1 MATYEVAVTATGIVP
16 AVIYTGT
23 EGSVGKSIGF
33 DFSDDWD
40 SLTKEVM
47 FFDTRGNIF
56 VTPLVV
62 DLSGNYEI
70 PLPSDLT
77 MYGGPHKFTVRGFTI
92 DNGYINDQLQV
103 TGTIVTA
110 YTPGSNPRMEGK
122 LLPSTMDLWLY
133 QADNAV
139 RNSLQAAKDSGE
151 FDGADGADGT
161 DGQNGAS
168 AGFGAPTATAHSV
181 SQGSTPTVSIT
192 ASGEDTEKIFAFD
205 FGIPESSV
213 NDLRI
218 LGHYASLEALQAGVP
233 NPNVGDAYSVGASTP
248 YNIYVYDGVSNT
260 WANYGAI
267 GDGGGS
273 VTVDTAMSGS
283 STNAVQNKVIK
294 TYVDNSI
301 PTSLKNP
308 NALTIFGTAYD
319 GSSAVTVTMDSSMSG
334 SSTNA
339 VQNKIIKAYVDNLIG
354 DIDTAITAI
363 NALIGTPVEDDDE

>member
-1 MATYEVAVTATGIVP
+1 MADYSVSVTATGIVP

-23 EGSVGKSIGF
+23 EGSVGKTIGF
-33 DFSDDWD
+33 EFSSDWD
-40 SLTKEVM
+40 ELTKEVM

-92 DNGYINDQLQV
+92 DNGYINDSIQV

-151 FDGADGADGT
+151 FDGADGADGAN
-161 DGQNGAS
+161 GQNGAS
-168 AGFGAPTATAHSV
+168 AGFGTPTATAHSV
-181 SQGSTPTVSIT
+181 SQGSDPTVSVT

-218 LGHYASLEALQAGVP
+218 LGHYASLSALQAAVP
-233 NPNVGDAYSVGASTP
+233 NPEIGDAYSVGSSTP
-248 YNIYVYDGVSNT
+248 YNVYVFDGT
-260 WANYGAI
+260 TDAWANYGAI
-267 GDGGGS
+267 GGGGGS
-273 VTVDTAMSGS
+273 SITVDSAIIAN
-283 STNAVQNKVIK
+283 STNPVQSKVIQ
-294 TYVDNSI
+294 TYVTGLI
-301 PTSLKNP
+301 PTALKNP
-308 NALTIFGTAYD
+308 NALTIFESSYD
-319 GSSAVTVTMDSSMSG
+319 GSSAVTVTMDNAMSDSSN
-334 SSTNA
+334 NA
-339 VQNKIIKAYVDNLIG
+339 VKNSVIKAYVDDLIG
-354 DIDTAITAI
+354 DIDTALTAI
-363 NALIGTPVEDDDE
+363 NALIGTPAE